1 MRAIL
6 LAGGKGTRLRPLTD
20 TIPKPLIPI
29 DDKNL
34 TEHVFA
40 ILKKYKIF
48 DVTLSLGHMAGHV
61 LDYFKKNKNHGVNL
75 DFIVEPEPMG
85 TAGPLIL
92 MKQKGNYPKEDF
104 LMMNADNLF
113 SLDIKKFIDFHR
125 SHEGTATIA
134 LHEVEDPSSYG
145 VVEMEQGKIIRFVEK
160 PRREDAPS
168 LLINSG
174 YYVLSPEVFDFVEDV
189 DFAMMEK
196 DIFPRLAQ
204 LGLLYGYK
212 GKGQWFDTGT
222 HERYEKVK
230 KEWRGV

>member
-6 LAGGKGTRLRPLTD
+6 LAGGKGTRLQPLTN

-34 TEHVFA
+34 TEHVFE
-40 ILKKYKIF
+40 ILKKYEIF
-48 DVTLSLGHMAGHV
+48 DVTLSLGYMAESI

-75 DFIVEPEPMG
+75 DFIVEQEPMG
-85 TAGPLIL
+85 TAGPLML

-104 LMMNADNLF
+104 LVMNADNLF
-113 SLDIKKFIDFHR
+113 SLDLKKFIDFHN
-125 SHEGTATIA
+125 SHNGIATIA
-134 LHEVEDPSSYG
+134 LYEVEDPSSYG
-145 VVEMEQGKIIRFVEK
+145 VVEMNEYKITSFVEK
-160 PRREDAPS
+160 PKKEEAPS
-168 LLINSG
+168 KLINSG
-174 YYVLSPEVFDFVEDV
+174 YYILSPGIFDFVEDA

-196 DIFPRLAQ
+196 DIFPKLAK
-204 LGLLYGYK
+204 LGLLYGHR
-212 GKGQWFDTGT
+212 GDGQWFDTGT